1 MKITIF
7 AQEKNKNKKINKMKK
22 LVKVFFAIVLTIGVG
37 YGVNAQSAKFAH
49 VDSASIMEIMPER
62 AKVEQDLQAY
72 AAELQ
77 SELQAMAAEYQSKLQ
92 DYQANQA
99 TMSNLIRQSKEKEI
113 VDLETRISEFQNS
126 ADMALQAKQMELI
139 NPLIEKVQNAVN
151 AVGKEKGF
159 TYIFDKAAGA
169 VVFIG
174 DNAIDITADVKA
186 KLGL

>member
-1 MKITIF
+1 
-7 AQEKNKNKKINKMKK
+7 MKK
-22 LVKVFFAIVLTIGVG
+22 LVKLLFAVVLTMGVS
-37 YGVNAQSAKFAH
+37 YGVNAQSLKIGH

-77 SELQAMAAEYQSKLQ
+77 SELQAMFGEYQNKMQ

-113 VDLETRISEFQNS
+113 LDLETRINEFQGN
-126 ADMALQAKQMELI
+126 ADMALQNKQMELVA
-139 NPLIEKVQNAVN
+139 PLVEKVQNAVN
-151 AVGKEKGF
+151 AVGQEQGF
-159 TYIFDKAAGA
+159 TYILNKATGA
-169 VVFIG
+169 MVYIG

>member
-1 MKITIF
+1 
-7 AQEKNKNKKINKMKK
+7 MKK
-22 LVKVFFAIVLTIGVG
+22 LVKLFFAVVLTVGVSM
-37 YGVNAQSAKFAH
+37 GVNAQSLKIGH
-49 VDSASIMEIMPER
+49 VDSGAIMEIMPER
-62 AKVEQDLQAY
+62 AKIEQDLQAY

-77 SELQAMAAEYQSKLQ
+77 SELQAMGAEYQSKLQ
-92 DYQANQA
+92 DYQANKA

-113 VDLETRISEFQNS
+113 VDLETRISEFQGS
-126 ADMALQAKQMELI
+126 DDMAMQNKQLELL

-174 DNAIDITADVKA
+174 DNAVDITADVKA

>member
-1 MKITIF
+1 
-7 AQEKNKNKKINKMKK
+7 MKK
-22 LVKVFFAIVLTIGVG
+22 LVKLFFAVVLTVGVSL
-37 YGVNAQSAKFAH
+37 GVNAQSSKIGH
-49 VDSASIMEIMPER
+49 VDSGAIMEIMPER
-62 AKVEQDLQAY
+62 ATIEKDIQAY

-77 SELQAMAAEYQSKLQ
+77 AELQAMYGEYQNKLQ

-126 ADMALQAKQMELI
+126 ADLAMQNKQLELL

-174 DNAIDITADVKA
+174 DNAIDITSDVKA

>member
-1 MKITIF
+1 
-7 AQEKNKNKKINKMKK
+7 MKK
-22 LVKVFFAIVLTIGVG
+22 LVKLFFAVVLTVGVSM
-37 YGVNAQSAKFAH
+37 GVNAQSLKIGH
-49 VDSASIMEIMPER
+49 VDSGAIMEIMPER
-62 AKVEQDLQAY
+62 TKIEQDIQAY

-77 SELQAMAAEYQSKLQ
+77 AELQAMYAEYQNKLQ

-99 TMSNLIRQSKEKEI
+99 TLSNLIRQSKEKEI
-113 VDLETRISEFQNS
+113 VDLETRISEFQAS
-126 ADMALQAKQMELI
+126 ADMAMQNKQLELL
-139 NPLIEKVQNAVN
+139 NPLIEKVQNAVD

-174 DNAIDITADVKA
+174 DNAVDITADVKA

>member
-1 MKITIF
+1 
-7 AQEKNKNKKINKMKK
+7 MKK
-22 LVKVFFAIVLTIGVG
+22 LVKLFFAVVLTVGVSM
-37 YGVNAQSAKFAH
+37 GVNAQSLKIGH
-49 VDSASIMEIMPER
+49 VDSGAIMEIMPER
-62 AKVEQDLQAY
+62 AKIEQDLQVY

-77 SELQAMAAEYQSKLQ
+77 SELQAMGAEYQSKLQ
-92 DYQANQA
+92 DYQANKA

-126 ADMALQAKQMELI
+126 AEMAMQSKQLELL

-159 TYIFDKAAGA
+159 TYILDKATGTI
-169 VVFIG
+169 VFIG

>member
-1 MKITIF
+1 
-7 AQEKNKNKKINKMKK
+7 MKK
-22 LVKVFFAIVLTIGVG
+22 LVKLFFAVVLTVGVSM
-37 YGVNAQSAKFAH
+37 GVNAQSLKIGH
-49 VDSASIMEIMPER
+49 VDSGAIMEIMPER
-62 AKVEQDLQAY
+62 TKIEQDIQAY
-72 AAELQ
+72 TAELQ
-77 SELQAMAAEYQSKLQ
+77 AELQAMYAEYQNKLQ

-99 TMSNLIRQSKEKEI
+99 TLSNLIRQSKEKEI
-113 VDLETRISEFQNS
+113 VDLETRISEFQAS
-126 ADMALQAKQMELI
+126 ADMAMQNKQLELL

-174 DNAIDITADVKA
+174 DNAVDITADVKA

>member
-1 MKITIF
+1 
-7 AQEKNKNKKINKMKK
+7 MKK
-22 LVKVFFAIVLTIGVG
+22 LVKVFFAIVLTIGMG
-37 YGVNAQSAKFAH
+37 YGVNAQSAKFGH

-62 AKVEQDLQAY
+62 TKVEQDLQAY

-126 ADMALQAKQMELI
+126 ADMALQAKQLELI

-169 VVFIG
+169 VVYIG

>member
-1 MKITIF
+1 MRKLAKLLF
-7 AQEKNKNKKINKMKK
+7 A
-22 LVKVFFAIVLTIGVG
+22 VVLTMGVSF
-37 YGVNAQSAKFAH
+37 GVNAQSVKIGH
-49 VDSASIMEIMPER
+49 VDSAAIMEMLPER
-62 AKVEQDLQAY
+62 AKLEQDLQTY

-77 SELQAMAAEYQSKLQ
+77 TEIQAMYAEYQNKVQ

-113 VDLETRISEFQNS
+113 LDLETRIQEFQGN
-126 ADMALQAKQMELI
+126 ADLALQNKQLELI
-139 NPLIEKVQNAVN
+139 TPLIEKVQNAVN
-151 AVGKEKGF
+151 VVGKEKGF
-159 TYIFDKAAGA
+159 TYILDKSAGA

>member
-1 MKITIF
+1 
-7 AQEKNKNKKINKMKK
+7 MKK
-22 LVKVFFAIVLTIGVG
+22 LVKLFFAVVLTVGVSM
-37 YGVNAQSAKFAH
+37 GVNAQSLKIGH
-49 VDSASIMEIMPER
+49 VDSGAIMEIMPER
-62 AKVEQDLQAY
+62 AKIEQDLQVY

-77 SELQAMAAEYQSKLQ
+77 SELQAMGAEYQSKYQ
-92 DYQANQA
+92 DYQANKA

-126 ADMALQAKQMELI
+126 AEMAMQSKQLELL

-159 TYIFDKAAGA
+159 TYILDKATGTI
-169 VVFIG
+169 VFIG

>member
-1 MKITIF
+1 
-7 AQEKNKNKKINKMKK
+7 MKK
-22 LVKVFFAIVLTIGVG
+22 LVKLFFAVVLTVGVSM
-37 YGVNAQSAKFAH
+37 GVNAQSLKIGH
-49 VDSASIMEIMPER
+49 VDSGAIMEIMPER
-62 AKVEQDLQAY
+62 TKIEQDIQAY

-77 SELQAMAAEYQSKLQ
+77 AELQAMYAEYQNKLQ

-99 TMSNLIRQSKEKEI
+99 TLSNLIRQSKEKEI
-113 VDLETRISEFQNS
+113 VDLETRISEFQAS
-126 ADMALQAKQMELI
+126 ADMAMQNKQLELL

-174 DNAIDITADVKA
+174 DNAVDITADVKA
-186 KLGL
+186 KLP

>member
-1 MKITIF
+1 
-7 AQEKNKNKKINKMKK
+7 MKK
-22 LVKVFFAIVLTIGVG
+22 LVKLFFTAVLAVGVG
-37 YGVNAQSAKFAH
+37 LGVNAQSLKVGH
-49 VDSASIMEIMPER
+49 VDSGAIMEIMPER
-62 AKVEQDLQAY
+62 TKIEQDLQAY

-77 SELQAMAAEYQSKLQ
+77 AELQAMYGEYQNKLQ

-113 VDLETRISEFQNS
+113 VDLETRISEFQSS
-126 ADMALQAKQMELI
+126 ADMAMQNKQLELL

-159 TYIFDKAAGA
+159 TYIFDKAAGT
-169 VVFIG
+169 VVYIG
-174 DNAIDITADVKA
+174 ENAIDITADVKA

>member
-1 MKITIF
+1 MR
-7 AQEKNKNKKINKMKK
+7 K
-22 LVKVFFAIVLTIGVG
+22 LVKLLFAVVLTMGVSC
-37 YGVNAQSAKFAH
+37 GVNAQSVKVGH

-62 AKVEQDLQAY
+62 VKVEQDLQAY

-77 SELQAMAAEYQSKLQ
+77 AELQAMAGEYQNKLQ

-113 VDLETRISEFQNS
+113 VDLEKRIQEFQGS
-126 ADMALQAKQMELI
+126 AELAMQNKQVELLTPI
-139 NPLIEKVQNAVN
+139 IEKVQNAVN
-151 AVGKEKGF
+151 AVGQEKGF
-159 TYIFDKAAGA
+159 TYILDKTSGT

-174 DNAIDITADVKA
+174 ESAIDITADVKA

>member
-1 MKITIF
+1 
-7 AQEKNKNKKINKMKK
+7 MKK
-22 LVKVFFAIVLTIGVG
+22 LVKLFFAVVLTVGVSM
-37 YGVNAQSAKFAH
+37 GVNAQSLKIGH
-49 VDSASIMEIMPER
+49 VDSGAIMEIMPER
-62 AKVEQDLQAY
+62 TKIEQDIQAY

-77 SELQAMAAEYQSKLQ
+77 AELQAMYAEYQNKLQ

-99 TMSNLIRQSKEKEI
+99 TLSNLIRQSKEKEI
-113 VDLETRISEFQNS
+113 VDLETRISEFQAS
-126 ADMALQAKQMELI
+126 ADMAMQNKQLELL

-174 DNAIDITADVKA
+174 DNAVDITADVKA

>member
-1 MKITIF
+1 MR
-7 AQEKNKNKKINKMKK
+7 K
-22 LVKVFFAIVLTIGVG
+22 LVKLLFAVVLTMGVS
-37 YGVNAQSAKFAH
+37 YGVNAQSVKVGH

-62 AKVEQDLQAY
+62 VKVEQDLQAY

-77 SELQAMAAEYQSKLQ
+77 AELQAMGAEYQNKIQ

-99 TMSNLIRQSKEKEI
+99 SMSNLIRQSKEKEI
-113 VDLETRISEFQNS
+113 IDLETRISEFQSS
-126 ADMALQAKQMELI
+126 ADMALQNKQMELI
-139 NPLIEKVQNAVN
+139 SPLIEKVQNAVN

-169 VVFIG
+169 VVYIG
-174 DNAIDITADVKA
+174 DNAIDITADVKT

>member
-1 MKITIF
+1 
-7 AQEKNKNKKINKMKK
+7 MKK
-22 LVKVFFAIVLTIGVG
+22 LVKLFFAVVLTMGIG
-37 YGVNAQSAKFAH
+37 YGVNAQSLKIGH
-49 VDSASIMEIMPER
+49 VDSGAIMEIMPER

-77 SELQAMAAEYQSKLQ
+77 TELQAMASEYQNKLQ

-113 VDLETRISEFQNS
+113 IDLETRIQEFQGS
-126 ADMALQAKQMELI
+126 ADLALQNKQIELI
-139 NPLIEKVQNAVN
+139 TPLIEKVQNAVN

-159 TYIFDKAAGA
+159 TYIIDKAAGA
-169 VVFIG
+169 VVYIG
-174 DNAIDITADVKA
+174 DNAIDITSDVKT